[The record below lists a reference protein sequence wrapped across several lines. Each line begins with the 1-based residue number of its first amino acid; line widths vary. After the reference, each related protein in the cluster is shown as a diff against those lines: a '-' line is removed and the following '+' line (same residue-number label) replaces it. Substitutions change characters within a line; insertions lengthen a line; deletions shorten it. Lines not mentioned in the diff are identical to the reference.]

1 MHQHESAL
9 GWLIRVH
16 ALQATWSSAPGTSLL
31 ADERHDVS
39 VSAPVSAPE
48 PTSYPRQRAQ
58 TRGFQL
64 GRPRRI
70 TITDQHVLFLRSDSG
85 TDPVG
90 HLWSIDLVTGDQ
102 RCLVRADSLPGLP
115 TQAQLPAAE
124 LARRE
129 RMREVTA
136 GITAFDVDRAGE
148 LIVFATNGVPY
159 CLEVSTGQIDQL
171 PSPGPVVD
179 PRIAPSGRYVA
190 YVCDRSLWCAPLPTA
205 DSADILP
212 EPRLLCQ
219 AQTPEQ
225 SWGLAD
231 FIGAEE
237 LDRSRG
243 FWWASDSSGL
253 LVEHVDNAPVDV
265 VWISDPAQPE
275 DEPQPHRYPAAGT
288 DNAQVQ
294 LWWVPVLES
303 PNGAAQAIDLPLGPD
318 GYEYLGSVDCVL
330 TPPGRPAQDRASWLL
345 TLFSRDQ
352 RRRATVQVFA
362 CPTVAG
368 QHWRV
373 LEEVHDPEWVDVFPG
388 VPAAIDRETNPPL
401 VIDIKV
407 DPTTDTYRLR
417 CADTWCTPPGVQLR
431 AVVDV
436 DAATGRITA
445 LASREPQEQH
455 LIQVT
460 LKDTGAAQVA
470 EGRVDNTWVGAVARG
485 QILVTSTSRLDD
497 AGPHLQIW
505 RQDSNDGLRDAALPG
520 TQIGTIT
527 SVAQLPHM
535 TIRPLLR
542 RAGQRALPTGLLM
555 PTWWESGGPQ
565 LPVICSPYGGPHGQR
580 VIASAGA
587 YATEQWLANQGF
599 AVLVADG
606 RGTPGLGPVWER
618 SVYLD
623 LAEPV
628 LNDQIDALQAIA
640 AEHPALDLTRVGIR
654 GWSFGGYLAA
664 LAVLARPEVFHA
676 AVAGAPVTDWRWYDT
691 AYTERY
697 LKEPGRSTAADD
709 PYERSSL
716 IPLARTIER
725 DQPDRPLL
733 IIHGLADDNVLAKH
747 TLQLSAALLAAGRAH
762 QVLPLCGVT
771 HMTPQEVIAENLL
784 LLELQF
790 FSEHLYPAPVA
801 D

>member
-1 MHQHESAL
+1 M
-9 GWLIRVH
+9 
-16 ALQATWSSAPGTSLL
+16 
-31 ADERHDVS
+31 
-39 VSAPVSAPE
+39 PVPVPVDA

-70 TITDQHVLFLRSDSG
+70 TITDQRVIFLRSDAG

-90 HLWSIDLVTGDQ
+90 HLWSIDLVTGAE

-148 LIVFATNGVPY
+148 RIVFATNGVPY
-159 CLEVSTGQIDQL
+159 CLQVSTGRIDQL

-179 PRIAPSGRYVA
+179 PRIAPNGHYVA
-190 YVCDRSLWCAPLPTA
+190 YVCDRSLWCSPLPVT
-205 DSADILP
+205 DNTEPIP
-212 EPRLLCQ
+212 EPHLMCQ
-219 AQTPEQ
+219 AQAPEQ

-288 DNAQVQ
+288 DNARVQ

-303 PNGAAQAIDLPLGPD
+303 PGDEPQAIDLPLGSP
-318 GYEYLGSVDCVL
+318 GYEYLGSVDCML
-330 TPPGRPAQDRASWLL
+330 IAPGTPAEGRASFLL

-352 RRRATVQVFA
+352 RSRATVQVWA
-362 CPTVAG
+362 SPDNRE
-368 QHWRV
+368 QRWRV
-373 LEEVHDPEWVDVFPG
+373 LEEIHDPAWVDVLPG
-388 VPAAIDRETNPPL
+388 VPAAIDRHTSPPL
-401 VIDIKV
+401 LIDIKV
-407 DPTTDTYRLR
+407 DPDTDTYRLS
-417 CADTWCTPPGVQLR
+417 CARTWCTPPGLQVR

-436 DAATGRITA
+436 DPATGRITA

-460 LKDTGAAQVA
+460 LDATGTALVK
-470 EGRVDNTWVGAVARG
+470 EGHVDNTWVGAVARG
-485 QILVTSTSRLDD
+485 PILVTSTSGLHD
-497 AGPHLQIW
+497 AGSAMQIW
-505 RQDSNDGLRDAALPG
+505 HQGDNHGLPEAALPG
-520 TQIGTIT
+520 TELGTIA
-527 SVAQLPHM
+527 SAAQLPPLA
-535 TIRPLLR
+535 IRPMLR
-542 RAGQRALPTGLLM
+542 RVGQRALPTCLLL
-555 PTWWESGGPQ
+555 PTWWESGGPR

-580 VIASAGA
+580 VIAAAGA
-587 YATEQWLANQGF
+587 YSTEQWLADQGF

-606 RGTPGLGPVWER
+606 RGTPGLGPAWER

-628 LNDQIDALQAIA
+628 LNDQIDALHAVA
-640 AEHPALDLTRVGIR
+640 AQNAALDLTRVGIR

-664 LAVLARPEVFHA
+664 LAVLARPDVFHA

-697 LKEPGRSTAADD
+697 LKEPGAAQADGD

-716 IPLARTIER
+716 IPLARSSER
-725 DQPDRPLL
+725 DKPDRPLL

-771 HMTPQEVIAENLL
+771 HMTPQEVVAENLL

-790 FSEHLYPAPVA
+790 FSENLHPPVA
-801 D
+801 AD